1 MEKKQGC
8 SYEAIIQNV
17 QKKKK
22 KKLNNMRYLKEKQ
35 LIFVLNQ
42 EKCML
47 QLTKV

>member
-17 QKKKK
+17 KKKK